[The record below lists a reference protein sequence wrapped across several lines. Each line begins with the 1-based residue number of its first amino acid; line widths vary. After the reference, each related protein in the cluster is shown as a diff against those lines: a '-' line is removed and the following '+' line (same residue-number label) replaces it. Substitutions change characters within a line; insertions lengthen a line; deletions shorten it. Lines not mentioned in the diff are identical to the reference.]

1 MSKNDLLK
9 YKCPNCYGDATFIMD
24 YCEDC
29 GYVDDNAPWVRYPGE
44 RRCPGCGNP
53 ELYQDAFDTQIGCPK
68 CGLVVCSDGL
78 EYYMWTRGG
87 VVE

>member
-9 YKCPNCYGDATFIMD
+9 YK
-24 YCEDC
+24 
-29 GYVDDNAPWVRYPGE
+29 
-44 RRCPGCGNP
+44 
-53 ELYQDAFDTQIGCPK
+53 CPK

-78 EYYMWTRGG
+78 EYYMETRGG